1 MCSVLKSCLTLQPSG
16 HSPPDSSVYGIS
28 QAKILE
34 WVVVSSS
41 RGSYWP
47 RIQPTSPALPG
58 VFVFFFFFF
67 YHWATREAPAGLTW
81 SKNSL
86 ELNVIFLLPVAD
98 FMVSRDLFLF
108 MTFVT
113 ATKGELILFRPF
125 FKLKKFLMKI
135 RKLRLNLMVKSLAFC
150 VCTHVHVVCR
160 IVYTIT
166 LQFYWWEEKIALG

>member
-1 MCSVLKSCLTLQPSG
+1 MHKNEKWKWSRSVMSDPQRPHGLQPSRLHPWDFPG
-16 HSPPDSSVYGIS
+16 KSTGVGCHFLFQGILPTQDSTRFSCIGR
-28 QAKILE
+28 
-34 WVVVSSS
+34 WV
-41 RGSYWP
+41 
-47 RIQPTSPALPG
+47 
-58 VFVFFFFFF
+58 F

-86 ELNVIFLLPVAD
+86 ELNAIFLLLVAD

-135 RKLRLNLMVKSLAFC
+135 RKLGLNLIVKSLAFC
-150 VCTHVHVVCR
+150 VCMCMLCV
-160 IVYTIT
+160 
-166 LQFYWWEEKIALG
+166 